1 MKRTGKSLSK
11 SKVERLCCT
20 RFSKRFHNVKYSVQN
35 WFCISNCS
43 SIPML
48 EVVILGKIIEHN
60 FCIFTCLCWVFTAG
74 NKEPSH
80 NSQVPVVHLASGLT
94 ATAGKFAFF
103 FYPQFQAVLSERR
116 VFVAFYWKSRM
127 SASNKEDNYNQ
138 SLRTLVSGRNQVICT
153 CRSANL
159 SCRLWSFCVR
169 LLHVFKLYSDV
180 LRTGRNFKE
189 TAMALMY

>member
-80 NSQVPVVHLASGLT
+80 NSQVPVVHLASGLALLASLSSPST
-94 ATAGKFAFF
+94 LSFKQYLLRDVFF
-103 FYPQFQAVLSERR
+103 WLFIEKAEGVPVIRR
-116 VFVAFYWKSRM
+116 IIIINP
-127 SASNKEDNYNQ
+127 SAP
-138 SLRTLVSGRNQVICT
+138 
-153 CRSANL
+153 
-159 SCRLWSFCVR
+159 WSVEEI
-169 LLHVFKLYSDV
+169 K
-180 LRTGRNFKE
+180 
-189 TAMALMY
+189 